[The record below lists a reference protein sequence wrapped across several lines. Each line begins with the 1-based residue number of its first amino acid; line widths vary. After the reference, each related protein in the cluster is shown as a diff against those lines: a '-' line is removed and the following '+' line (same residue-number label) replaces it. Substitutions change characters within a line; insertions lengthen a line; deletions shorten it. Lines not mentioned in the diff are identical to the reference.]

1 MAGDPVS
8 SERFTIT
15 FERPP
20 DVIIISNR
28 CIYGGLQRENVFVVM
43 KSGYDN
49 YDNVSGYIPDSR
61 IVSVTEHS
69 VVVYLTASAFDN
81 LSYKLIYF

>member
-1 MAGDPVS
+1 
-8 SERFTIT
+8 
-15 FERPP
+15 
-20 DVIIISNR
+20 
-28 CIYGGLQRENVFVVM
+28 M
-43 KSGYDN
+43 KSDYDN
-49 YDNVSGYIPDSR
+49 YVNVGGYISDSR